1 MVLNPYTPGAGF
13 MPAFLAG
20 REELLENANSYLSN
34 IRARF
39 PQQSVVYYG
48 LRGVGK
54 TVLLNSI
61 ELAADNLGILYH
73 HIEATED
80 GLFKTRLTGALN
92 RFLNEIS
99 TKAVAAELTKRCLNL
114 IKSFK
119 VTYNIEEATFG
130 LGVNPDN
137 ASSIGIFAEDMIEIF
152 VALGKA
158 ALKSDDTICLFI
170 DEIQY
175 LTEEEINGIIVAL
188 HRCNQLRLPIMAF
201 CAGLPKIRK
210 MVGDA
215 CSYTERLFRFEEV
228 DALEH
233 EGAIDAVVEP
243 ARQLGVSYTE
253 EAIAKIVEI
262 TGGYPYFVQEMCS
275 TVWGHVEE
283 KTVIDLEMVEISAPE
298 FFSTLDKGFFS
309 VRYDRC
315 SHGEKSFMTAMVRC
329 GELPCTISNV
339 ASILGKTSRS
349 VSPTRAKLISK
360 GMIYPT
366 GHAEIDFTVPQ
377 FDNFIRRV
385 NPTLKL

>member
-1 MVLNPYTPGAGF
+1 MFLNPYTPGAGF

-34 IRARF
+34 IKARF
-39 PQQSVVYYG
+39 PQQSIVYYG

-54 TVLLNSI
+54 TVLLNSV
-61 ELAADNLGILYH
+61 EMAADNLGILYH

-80 GLFKTRLTGALN
+80 GLFKTRLIGALN

-99 TKAVAAELTKRCLNL
+99 SKAAASDLAKRCLNL

-119 VTYNIEEATFG
+119 VTYSIEENSFG
-130 LGVNPDN
+130 LGVGSENTN
-137 ASSIGIFAEDMIEIF
+137 SIGIFAEDLIEIF
-152 VALGKA
+152 VSLGKA
-158 ALKSDDTICLFI
+158 ALKSDDTICIFI
-170 DEIQY
+170 DEVQY
-175 LTEEEINGIIVAL
+175 LTEEEINGVIVAL
-188 HRCNQLRLPIMAF
+188 HRCNQLRLPVMVF
-201 CAGLPKIRK
+201 CAGLPKVRK

-228 DALEH
+228 GALEH
-233 EGAIDAVVEP
+233 EGAADAVVEP

-253 EAIAKIVEI
+253 DAIKRIVEI
-262 TGGYPYFVQEMCS
+262 TGGYPYFIQEMCS
-275 TVWGHVEE
+275 TVWSFVED
-283 KTVIDLEMVEISAPE
+283 KQIIDLEMVEASAPE
-298 FFSTLDKGFFS
+298 FFSTLDKGFFA

-315 SHGEKSFMTAMVRC
+315 SHGEKAFMTAMVKC

-339 ASILGKTSRS
+339 ASILGKSSRS
-349 VSPTRAKLISK
+349 ISPTRAKLISK
-360 GMIYPT
+360 GMIYAT

-385 NPTLKL
+385 NPNLEL